1 MNILIDIK
9 VLLSQECLTQ
19 HKPFVCDFIIRKVKD
34 TIRKIFPYINYIK
47 LQKDNLK
54 SDSKS
59 YINKY
64 GDNSQEGGF
73 VEGYWNILKGALLEA
88 TSRSCGW
95 TKGLARH
102 QELLWYNKGK
112 NIVLVR
118 RAKNVRSGCK
128 EMQVSGSI

>member
-1 MNILIDIK
+1 M
-9 VLLSQECLTQ
+9 
-19 HKPFVCDFIIRKVKD
+19 
-34 TIRKIFPYINYIK
+34 PYINYIK
-47 LQKDNLK
+47 LQKDSVK
-54 SDSKS
+54 SDFRS

-64 GDNSQEGGF
+64 RDNSQEGGF

>member
-1 MNILIDIK
+1 MIDIK
-9 VLLSQECLTQ
+9 VLLSEECLTQ
-19 HKPFVCDFIIRKVKD
+19 HKPFVCDFNIRKVRHHKKD
-34 TIRKIFPYINYIK
+34 FALHK
-47 LQKDNLK
+47 LHKTTKRQCDFR
-54 SDSKS
+54 S

-64 GDNSQEGGF
+64 RDNSQEGGF

-102 QELLWYNKGK
+102 QEMLWYNKGK

>member
-1 MNILIDIK
+1 MIDIK
-9 VLLSQECLTQ
+9 VLLSEECLTQ
-19 HKPFVCDFIIRKVKD
+19 RKPFISDFIIRKVKD

-54 SDSKS
+54 IDFKS

-95 TKGLARH
+95 AKGLARH

-112 NIVLVR
+112 NIVLVT